1 MKRWETTE
9 EQKSERKS
17 DTTEREALGS
27 VGVDAIG
34 NSMLLGIIQKSDG
47 YEFIAEVV
55 GHCKIDLT
63 GTQLELKI
71 LNI

>member
-1 MKRWETTE
+1 
-9 EQKSERKS
+9 
-17 DTTEREALGS
+17 
-27 VGVDAIG
+27 
-34 NSMLLGIIQKSDG
+34 MLLGIIQKSDG